1 MCMHSMSMHGNSDD
15 NDDGDGAGDDDD
27 DDNGDDGH
35 CNVFCNVKRT
45 QLILRAPSRIKGNVP
60 RGADAPLRE
69 TLLGHIMAMGHIMAI
84 HCYHVISHS
93 TIWCH

>member
-15 NDDGDGAGDDDD
+15 DDDNGAGDDDD

-60 RGADAPLRE
+60 RGADAPLRG
-69 TLLGHIMAMGHIMAI
+69 TLLGHIMAR
-84 HCYHVISHS
+84 YRDHVTSHS
-93 TIWCH
+93 TIWFN